1 MLSIMFRVALCV
13 GAPTD
18 FGRSMALQSHVQWRS
33 KATLAKIQIV
43 CFPAKINSCNSL
55 PTKIQIVR
63 ANLLPAGSKVQV
75 LRAIRQ

>member
-43 CFPAKINSCNSL
+43 CFPAKINSL
-55 PTKIQIVR
+55 PTK
-63 ANLLPAGSKVQV
+63 NSNSS
-75 LRAIRQ
+75 RQLASGGVKSSSFTSY